1 MDVCFIDLNQATKKL
16 VESYGVE
23 GSKKLFMWI
32 PADTYAACPK
42 GRQDNTH
49 LNIYGARKVAALAAE
64 AVQKQLPELGKYV
77 RFYDYVVAKD
87 GSGDFFSVQEAI
99 NAVPDFRKTSVQLFW
114 FVKENI
120 KNE

>member
-1 MDVCFIDLNQATKKL
+1 MVR
-16 VESYGVE
+16 V
-23 GSKKLFMWI
+23 
-32 PADTYAACPK
+32 
-42 GRQDNTH
+42 
-49 LNIYGARKVAALAAE
+49 VAALAAE
-64 AVQKQLPELGKYV
+64 AIQKQLPELGKYV

-99 NAVPDFRKTSVQLFW
+99 NAVPDFRKTSVQRFW